1 MGVVYEA
8 EDATSGR
15 LVALKLLPLD
25 PDLPPE
31 AFTRFEQEGRLAAA
45 ISHPRCVFVYGTYDL
60 DGIPAIAMELQTG
73 GTLEESVR
81 EGARVP
87 IEQAIRWAV
96 EILEGLEAAHAAGVL
111 HRDVKPS
118 NCFLSSDG
126 KVKIGDFGLSRT
138 LHADVRLT
146 QSGSFLGS
154 PLYAS
159 PEQVR
164 GREVDERSD
173 VYSAAATLYAL
184 LAGRSPFAGQSFGDI
199 LGKILT
205 EDPPPVRARRPEV
218 PKSLEAILRKALSK
232 DPAKRFASAAAL
244 RETLSTFLPGRLD
257 VAGVGKRFAAYL
269 LDSMAIAA
277 LAKCAE
283 WSLQLAG
290 FAGAEPNPRIPG
302 LLASPLLQF
311 SVSTSVG
318 VGYYTI
324 LEGMLG
330 WSPGKWLLGLR
341 VLGVRTSKPEL
352 LPALLRAIVFLI
364 PLYACSI
371 WLVEAV
377 EKMGSDRQGLV
388 FIAMGLWTA
397 IICIPMRRRN
407 GYRGVHE
414 WVSGTRTS
422 QIALPFATLLKPK
435 QRATERARRAEGLPQ
450 SLGSYPVVDLIA
462 HTGAGKLWLAK
473 DPKLSRTVW
482 IHSSPKPIDLRDSEG
497 DTRGARVRWLE
508 REQAGDEVLDIF
520 EGVEGVALR
529 EHLRRQSPRDWSEM
543 AASLAAVAHAIAGEA
558 ALSLDRLWV
567 DDRGRVRIAP
577 VDLTPAPE
585 AARAPAELLRQC
597 AQIVIDA
604 RGGEKGIASAP
615 TGIAQ
620 ALRQAATATHD
631 VLEDVVAA
639 LDRVGRQRVVSA
651 KLRLLQL
658 LMIALPLM
666 GVVGTFAISLQFLFP
681 MVDGMEAMVAVS
693 RADQF
698 AKENPESRPE
708 ASEARRRLR
717 DARLVVIASAT
728 HNVMWQQQQSRVK
741 ISDKSIIHEAVQ
753 RFPAPT
759 EADVAEARKVLWELH
774 SGTGSPAG
782 AARPMVRWLL
792 ITSVALNA
800 TQALCLAAALLGA
813 LLLRGGFSLGAL
825 GLELVRADG
834 TRASRLRC
842 AWRAVVAGAPL
853 FVVFLMSTI
862 QLTDDGKGIASLA
875 WLVGGTAACLA
886 TALLALRIPERGVS
900 DLLAGTRMS
909 QK

>member
-15 LVALKLLPLD
+15 RIALKLLPLD

-87 IEQAIRWAV
+87 IEQAIRWTV

-218 PKSLEAILRKALSK
+218 PKSLDGILRKALSK

-244 RETLSTFLPGRLD
+244 REALSTFLPGRLD

-414 WVSGTRTS
+414 WASGTRTS
-422 QIALPFATLLKPK
+422 QIALPFATLLKPQQK
-435 QRATERARRAEGLPQ
+435 ATERAARAEGLPQ
-450 SLGSYPVVDLIA
+450 SLGSYPVVDLLA
-462 HTGAGKLWLAK
+462 HTGTGKLWLAK

-508 REQAGDEVLDIF
+508 REQEGEEVLDIF
-520 EGVEGVALR
+520 EGVDGVALR
-529 EHLRRQSPRDWSEM
+529 EHLRRQTPRDWAEM

-567 DDRGRVRIAP
+567 DARGRVRIAP

-597 AQIVIDA
+597 AQIVIDV

-620 ALRQAATATHD
+620 ALRQAATATQD
-631 VLEDVVAA
+631 ALEDVVAA

-658 LMIALPLM
+658 LMVALPLL
-666 GVVGTFAISLQFLFP
+666 GVAGTFGISMQFILP
-681 MVDGMEAMVAVS
+681 MVDGMEAMLAVS

-698 AKENPESRPE
+698 EKEKPESRPE
-708 ASEARRRLR
+708 IVETKRRIR
-717 DARLVVIASAT
+717 DARLVVISSAT
-728 HNVMWQQQQSRVK
+728 HGVMWQQQQSRIKV
-741 ISDKSIIHEAVQ
+741 SDRTIIEEASN
-753 RFPAPT
+753 RFPNPT
-759 EADVAEARKVLWELH
+759 DADLLEAQSVLRELH
-774 SGTGSPAG
+774 TGGGSPAG
-782 AARPMVRWLL
+782 AARPLIRWLL
-792 ITSVALNA
+792 ITSIALTA
-800 TQALCLAAALLGA
+800 TQALCLVAALLGA
-813 LLLRGGFSLGAL
+813 FLLRGGFSFGTL

-842 AWRAVVAGAPL
+842 AWRAILAGSPPFVA
-853 FVVFLMSTI
+853 FLVAI
-862 QLTDDGKGIASLA
+862 NQLSDNGTGTASFA